1 MPKRSSKKSKPVD
14 ISQLARAI
22 VEEAT
27 GESLADQALPKEPTQ
42 EPPRKK
48 NPAAVALGKLG
59 GKKGGPARRDK
70 LSADQRIAIAQKAA
84 RARWSKPQ

>member
-1 MPKRSSKKSKPVD
+1 MPNRSSKKSKPTD

-27 GESLADQALPKEPTQ
+27 GESLTHQALPNEPPKEPTRQ
-42 EPPRKK
+42 K

-70 LSADQRIAIAQKAA
+70 LSPEQRKAIAQKAA
-84 RARWSKPQ
+84 LARWNRS